1 MSITKSYNKQ
11 TDTYYAYET
20 TYEWSDEKQ
29 KKIQRKKCIGQFDP
43 NTGKVIPNGKVGRPS
58 VSRQLTKSVNNDN
71 ADTQSQ
77 YINQKNI
84 RNLVSKLNR
93 IEETLR
99 LLSSEVQELHSE
111 LLSLS
116 AEDSRSQ

>member
-29 KKIQRKKCIGQFDP
+29 KKVQRKRCIGKFDP

-58 VSRQLTKSVNNDN
+58 ISKQSGVPAESAAPEKKTHSIQPENAEKLTARLTK
-71 ADTQSQ
+71 
-77 YINQKNI
+77 
-84 RNLVSKLNR
+84 

-99 LLSSEVQELHSE
+99 V
-111 LLSLS
+111 LS
-116 AEDSRSQ
+116 AEIHDLRAEINSLAARDS